1 MADHSTAHRL
11 TNKGRRAANQILKF
25 QFLVTA
31 ISTILFMMLSFKAA
45 YSAFIGGIICVM
57 PNVVFVIY
65 AYRFGGAR
73 AAKKIASSFYRGE
86 ALKIML
92 TALMF
97 AVTFI
102 YIPISIG
109 PLMTTFVLGLMV
121 FWIAPFIKES

>member
-1 MADHSTAHRL
+1 M
-11 TNKGRRAANQILKF
+11 G
-25 QFLVTA
+25 
-31 ISTILFMMLSFKAA
+31 
-45 YSAFIGGIICVM
+45 YSALIGGMICII

-86 ALKIML
+86 ALKVMI

-102 YIPISIG
+102 FIPIQIG
-109 PLMTTFVLGLMV
+109 PLMTTYVLCLMV
-121 FWIAPFIKES
+121 FWVAPLLGTELTKHQ